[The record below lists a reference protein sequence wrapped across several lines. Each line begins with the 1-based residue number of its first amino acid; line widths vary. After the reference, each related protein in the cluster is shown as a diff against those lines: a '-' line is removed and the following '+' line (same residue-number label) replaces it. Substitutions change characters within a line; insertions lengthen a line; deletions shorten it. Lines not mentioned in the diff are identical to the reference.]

1 MEIVTCVMKLQHP
14 LVSMFD
20 KQQCAELLRT
30 FVIAMVERA
39 KYVNLSPASRTTLY
53 DVIAKT
59 LNELGICGEPGSCT
73 LDIKRIAFS
82 NDEENYKKLA
92 TIAYTI
98 YTVTYM
104 GIQRRREEALPML

>member
-39 KYVNLSPASRTTLY
+39 KYVNLSPTSRTTLY

-92 TIAYTI
+92 TIAYTV
-98 YTVTYM
+98 YTLM
-104 GIQRRREEALPML
+104 RSSLHGRREEALPML